1 MTNVALNKYI
11 KKLVWFGFLL
21 GIAPALLILLIGPE
35 IFRMVFTKEWL
46 MAGKMSQY
54 LILWIFSTAIISPVA
69 LLLDIKQKLNFE
81 LGYNASLLMLR
92 IGALLAGVLLQ
103 DIYTALLLVCIVSV
117 VMSFYLLYRVLSLT
131 HDQSLEYKP

>member
-1 MTNVALNKYI
+1 
-11 KKLVWFGFLL
+11 
-21 GIAPALLILLIGPE
+21 ALLILLIGPE

-117 VMSFYLLYRVLSLT
+117 VMSFYLLYCVLSLT
-131 HDQSLEYKP
+131 HDPSLEYKP